1 MKRLASMMVMVV
13 GLSACPAFPSGDLCD
28 QKGVAC
34 ADGGMGEGGGS
45 DGGADGAPD
54 APPGCD
60 LGKEPKDSPACVSD
74 AVGVFVSPMGIDT
87 NPGTKQSP
95 VKSIGKALS
104 LVGSKP
110 RVYVCEGTYAEDVVL
125 DASHDGVSIYGG
137 WSCNGWSYTGGK
149 PVVGKTQRALVLDG
163 LGKPVVI
170 ADVAARAADGDAP
183 L

>member
-1 MKRLASMMVMVV
+1 MMVMVV